1 MSALFGGEVVEGD
14 DVQPVGLVG
23 VAEQDP
29 AAVGDQEPVVGSAHR
44 GQVGELVGAAPAAGA
59 QVVDLEAGPAFAGAV
74 AAVPV
79 A

>member
-1 MSALFGGEVVEGD
+1 MSALFGGEVGEGD
-14 DVQPVGLVG
+14 EVEPVGLVG

-29 AAVGDQEPVVGSAHR
+29 VAVGDQEPVVGGAHR
-44 GQVGELVGAAPAAGA
+44 GQVGELVGAAPATGP
-59 QVVDLEAGPAFAGAV
+59 QVVDLEPGPAFAGAV